1 MTNNEGCDSLITLD
15 LNINLL
21 NTDIS
26 LVDDFTLQSNIPN
39 AQTYQWIDCENN
51 FQNIV
56 GETNQTFVSNVNG
69 SFAVIVNEN
78 GCSDTSNCLSI
89 NTLGL
94 NDLGN
99 KIFSVFPNPTRNY
112 LRISLND
119 KLLSEFKLIDALGRS
134 VIVGTINDKETIVDV
149 STLSRG
155 MYTLLISSES
165 LIHPVFI
172 E

>member
-1 MTNNEGCDSLITLD
+1 MNDVGNEILI
-15 LNINLL
+15 
-21 NTDIS
+21 
-26 LVDDFTLQSNIPN
+26 
-39 AQTYQWIDCENN
+39 
-51 FQNIV
+51 
-56 GETNQTFVSNVNG
+56 
-69 SFAVIVNEN
+69 
-78 GCSDTSNCLSI
+78 
-89 NTLGL
+89 
-94 NDLGN
+94 
-99 KIFSVFPNPTRNY
+99 VFPNPTRNY

-119 KLLSEFKLIDALGRS
+119 KLLSEFKLIDALGQS